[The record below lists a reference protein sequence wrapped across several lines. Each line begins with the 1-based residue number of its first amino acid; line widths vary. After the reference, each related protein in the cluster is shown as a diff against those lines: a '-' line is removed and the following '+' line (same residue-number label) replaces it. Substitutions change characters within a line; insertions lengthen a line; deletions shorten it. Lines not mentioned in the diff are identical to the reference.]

1 VAHRGPCGEAA
12 AAIPEN
18 RKVTLTAT
26 FPPYFSFSSFKLL
39 DLKSIHYFCFT
50 IEVLFFL
57 V

>member
-26 FPPYFSFSSFKLL
+26 LPPYFSFSSFKLL